1 MSSSPIIDPATVEVI
16 RHYFVSA
23 ATEMERTLGRTA
35 YTTII
40 YEINDFGISIFDKK
54 FNLIADSAG
63 LPLFLGANEFAI
75 RKSLEHT
82 KSDPLE
88 PGDVLF
94 MNVPYWTGAH
104 SNDGV
109 LIAPAFVDGEI
120 VAYGVIRAHW
130 TDIGGKDPG
139 YNLDTRSIH
148 QEGLMIP
155 GEKIVRRGEPNAEL
169 LRVMQANSRS
179 PITLLGD
186 FNAEVAALRVGT
198 NRIVELNKKYGVET
212 VQAAT
217 DARQAAWFAVSD
229 LPTLAFDHEHIF
241 EVAFERLQGKV
252 RYEPI
257 GFELL
262 PKKFALRQLQEVY
275 EKILERPLDKRNF
288 RKKVLSMALLI
299 ELDEIE
305 QDVAHRAARLY
316 RFDERKYK
324 RLAKQG
330 FLFEV

>member
-1 MSSSPIIDPATVEVI
+1 MTATTKIDPATVEVI

-23 ATEMERTLGRTA
+23 ATEMERTLVRTA

-40 YEINDFGISIFDKK
+40 YEINDFGISLFDRN
-54 FNLIADSAG
+54 FNLIADSTG

-82 KSDPLE
+82 RSDPLE

-169 LRVMQANSRS
+169 LRVLQANSRS
-179 PITLLGD
+179 PVTLLGD

-198 NRIVELNKKYGVET
+198 RRIVELNEKYGVET
-212 VQAAT
+212 VQAAVDRVMELGEAQARKATQALPDGEWEAENWIDNDGIT
-217 DARQAAWFAVSD
+217 DELIRVHVKVTKNSDAMEFDFSGSSDAV
-229 LPTLAFDHEHIF
+229 A
-241 EVAFERLQGKV
+241 
-252 RYEPI
+252 
-257 GFELL
+257 
-262 PKKFALRQLQEVY
+262 
-275 EKILERPLDKRNF
+275 
-288 RKKVLSMALLI
+288 
-299 ELDEIE
+299 
-305 QDVAHRAARLY
+305 
-316 RFDERKYK
+316 
-324 RLAKQG
+324 
-330 FLFEV
+330 